1 MFVKPIP
8 IKLLPGECVLKK
20 PVKGGVYGNKYTAAA
35 VLRNVRIEENRKAG
49 FSSGNEK
56 YAQYLVLYYD
66 SANSLPHNVEID
78 VGDVVEY
85 RGGSYR
91 VESARYVMAADKV
104 HHIRAVLI

>member
-20 PVKGGVYGNKYTAAA
+20 PVKGGVYGNKYNTAA
-35 VLRNVRIEENRKAG
+35 VLRNVRIEENRKG
-49 FSSGNEK
+49 DFSSGNEK

-66 SANSLPHNVEID
+66 NVNSLPHNVEID